1 MCLYPPIE
9 DVPDMGGLLP
19 LGITVKS
26 ADKIVILHN
35 HPPNLGSVPGF
46 SEARRGSRYSE
57 VVEAS
62 GGQEYR
68 RIASG
73 SMDETIKECS
83 K

>member
-1 MCLYPPIE
+1 
-9 DVPDMGGLLP
+9 MGGLLP
-19 LGITVKS
+19 LGITGKA
-26 ADKIVILHN
+26 ADKIGIIHHHPHN
-35 HPPNLGSVPGF
+35 PGSVPGF

-62 GGQEYR
+62 GGQEDR

-73 SMDETIKECS
+73 RMDETIKECS